1 LLDFTARLGRRLVAF
16 GRCTGDV
23 ETFVA
28 APALAAYVTE
38 KTVELVAWPRG
49 VVTAIFPVFAPWGTA
64 VTSLVALSRV
74 ILALVSSKLTA
85 VAPDRLMPFTVTVVP
100 GLPVVGEK
108 LSIVGVVER
117 ITAPPPPVEPT
128 PQQSVLVGHDTP
140 LRPPSPLG
148 RTWDRQVM
156 PPLVVATTA
165 APPVEVPPT
174 ARQSALVG
182 HETPSR

>member
-1 LLDFTARLGRRLVAF
+1 
-16 GRCTGDV
+16 
-23 ETFVA
+23 VA
-28 APALAAYVTE
+28 ALALCAYVTE
-38 KTVELVAWPRG
+38 KTAELVARPRG
-49 VVTAIFPVFAPWGTA
+49 VVTVIFPVFAPWGTA